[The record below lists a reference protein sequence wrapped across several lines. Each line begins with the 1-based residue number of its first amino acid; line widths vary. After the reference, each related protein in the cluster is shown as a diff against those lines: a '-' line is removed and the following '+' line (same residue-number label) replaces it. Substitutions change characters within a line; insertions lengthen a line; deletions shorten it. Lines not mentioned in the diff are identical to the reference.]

1 MPNLVLSAVEYTG
14 YISIIKLAAFVVLF
28 FLWLPLVGW
37 VFSDAKAVGTREGF
51 WASVVGGTGAAA
63 IIIWL
68 LLPVFIIGALIYV
81 LAVATTALIYVKH
94 RNSRVMDYA
103 RVLTAEHLKNL
114 FASKG
119 DRLDALKGFLFIT
132 ANKNEVPLPQPQT
145 PDFFGY
151 KSAYEI
157 LSDAIW
163 RRASDIVFTP
173 GSQNYNVTYYVDGA
187 AIKQP
192 SIARGQM
199 EYFIQFLKHLAD
211 LDTKEKRKPQKGKFR
226 TRREKDDTDWEVTTA
241 GSTAG
246 EQLILKQLI
255 QQTVARLPEIGLMPE
270 QLEQINTLR
279 NLKQG
284 LFLVT
289 GPQKSGV
296 TTTLYA
302 MLRNHDAF
310 LNSINTIERRPSAE
324 LPNITQTIF
333 SLTDTG
339 TTTFAKKLQQIVRM
353 GPDIVGVADCQDIE
367 TAQTASLAATDGKII
382 YVTIK
387 ADSVVQALGKW
398 IKLVG
403 DRNLI
408 ANTLLGISNQRMLRI
423 LCEECK
429 QAYAPNKELLRKFNI
444 TADKVKALYRA
455 GKVVIGKRGK
465 EMTCEKCQ
473 GIGYVGRTGV
483 FEIIALN
490 DQLKNT
496 IKKSK
501 SLSEIGSQFRASKM
515 LYLQEQALRKVI
527 NGTTAINEMIRVLS
541 PNKKSKEK

>member
-103 RVLTAEHLKNL
+103 RILTAEHLKNL

-132 ANKNEVPLPQPQT
+132 ANKNEVPIPQPQT

-192 SIARGQM
+192 AIARGQI

-408 ANTLLGISNQRMLRI
+408 ANTLLGISNQRLLRV

-444 TADKVKALYRA
+444 TADKVKALYRT
-455 GKVVIGKRGK
+455 GKVVVGKRGK

-473 GIGYVGRTGV
+473 GTGYVGRTGV